1 MASFGFTY
9 EDQSKI
15 LDDALQVVK
24 VQTYQMR
31 RCLESGKLMDGLKH
45 CSTMLAELR
54 TSALTPKN
62 YYELY
67 MSIFDS
73 MRHMTD
79 FLKEAHL
86 TERHHLA
93 DLYELVQYAG
103 NIIPRLYLMITVGS
117 VYMAMTDA
125 PVREILKDM
134 LEMAR
139 GVQHPIRGLFLR
151 HYLSQMTKDHL
162 PTIKAHDM
170 DQWVQAAGGTAAE
183 QGLNDVDGPSDL
195 DDPQGSLK
203 DAVQFTLTNFIE
215 MNKLWVRLQHQ
226 GHSRDR
232 EKREMERKELRTLV
246 GSNLIRLSQMD
257 GMDLPM
263 YQAVILPKILEQVVN
278 CRDVLAQEYLMEA
291 IVQVFEDGFH
301 LGTLT
306 PLLTATAQLHPLVSV
321 KTIVISLLDRI
332 AAYAAREAEDE
343 NEQHAGAPAQD
354 DSGQLE
360 EPMASDK
367 PSATVRGIPTD
378 VKLFEVFWK
387 EIVQLIQART
397 DMTME
402 DVTALCLS
410 LMKLSLNCYP
420 DRFDYI
426 DQVLDFIAAR
436 VDQAKLSPDL
446 HAPSTINNLLALMQ
460 GPVDAYESVLD
471 LLRLDHYGVLL
482 DLLTFSTRRTVAR
495 SILQRLLQQ
504 EAHIHT
510 HTDAMGILGY
520 CQVLIKSPKAF
531 HSSGG
536 GAAGPTGGTMSPRF
550 SDKRYGPGSGRIPS
564 TGLLDDEDYAE
575 DQGLLARLIH
585 LFALTDPE
593 GQLELLVSTQ
603 RTLLDSGDF
612 IRFTYPPIVTQAL
625 QLLRRLAY
633 GHEGPL
639 EESQATTIFKFVH
652 RVIALLNDR
661 VGGPTSETALRL
673 FLLVG
678 QAADEYGYEEMA
690 YEFFVQAFT
699 VYEENISES
708 RAQFQALNQI
718 IGALYTTRTFDEDNY
733 DTLVRKCIMH
743 SNKLLKRPD
752 QCRAM
757 YMSSHLLWRMGPAEG
772 AEEVDATEATAPSTN
787 ASVKLHRNGQKV
799 LETLQKA
806 TKLAD
811 ACLDSVTNVE
821 LLVEILDQYVYYF
834 ESQVGA
840 IQPSFIS
847 GLIHLIHTN
856 ISSLES
862 FDASSSAHGHA
873 AANASMTISSS
884 SIIPRDGPQTEYV
897 VGYFQRIL
905 RHLENRK
912 RLLEQATADTA
923 SPTMAAKG
931 GFGGAGDGDND
942 AHAMNPFAELNS
954 ASSTAGALAQQP
966 DTSENAATGTPPA
979 ASNLPDYSQI
989 DTQTGF

>member
-117 VYMAMTDA
+117 VYMAMADA

-134 LEMAR
+134 LEMSR

-151 HYLSQMTKDHL
+151 HYLSQMTKDYL
-162 PTIKAHDM
+162 PTAKTHDVE
-170 DQWVQAAGGTAAE
+170 QWVQAAGSAAAE
-183 QGLNDVDGPSDL
+183 QGLNDVDGPSDIGDL
-195 DDPQGSLK
+195 QGSLK

-257 GMDLPM
+257 GVDLPM

-301 LGTLT
+301 LRTLT

-332 AAYAAREAEDE
+332 AAYAAREAEGEDD
-343 NEQHAGAPAQD
+343 QHAEAATHGISDLPEPQT
-354 DSGQLE
+354 SE
-360 EPMASDK
+360 ES
-367 PSATVRGIPTD
+367 SATVRGIPTD

-387 EIVQLIQART
+387 EIVQLIQARP

-402 DVTALCLS
+402 DMTALCLS

-420 DRFDYI
+420 DHFDYI
-426 DQVLDFIAAR
+426 DQILDFIAAR

-504 EAHIHT
+504 GAHIHT
-510 HTDAMGILGY
+510 HTDAVGILNY
-520 CQVLIKSPKAF
+520 CQVLIKSPKAS

-536 GAAGPTGGTMSPRF
+536 GAAGPTGGAMSPRF
-550 SDKRYGPGSGRIPS
+550 NDKRYGPGSGRIPS
-564 TGLLDDEDYAE
+564 SGLLDDEDYAE

-603 RTLLDSGDF
+603 HTLLDSGDF

-639 EESQATTIFKFVH
+639 EEGQATAIFKFIH

-718 IGALYTTRTFDEDNY
+718 IGALYTARTFNEDNY

-757 YMSSHLLWRMGPAEG
+757 YMSSHLLWRMGPAEET
-772 AEEVDATEATAPSTN
+772 EEVDAEGEAAPSTN
-787 ASVKLHRNGQKV
+787 AGANLHRNGQKV

-806 TKLAD
+806 TKIAD

-840 IQPSFIS
+840 IQPSYIS

-862 FDASSSAHGHA
+862 FDVSSSAHSHA
-873 AANASMTISSS
+873 AASAGMTISSS
-884 SIIPRDGPQTEYV
+884 SIIPREGPQTEYV

-905 RHLENRK
+905 RHLESRK
-912 RLLEQATADTA
+912 RLSAQTTADTS
-923 SPTMAAKG
+923 SPTMVAGG
-931 GFGGAGDGDND
+931 GFAGANDGDDD

-954 ASSTAGALAQQP
+954 ASATTRALAEHP
-966 DTSENAATGTPPA
+966 DASENTTSGTSPA

-989 DTQTGF
+989 DIQIGF